1 MPAATQPRPALPNFM
16 EAEQVAENGTVSKQH
31 ATAQRQMLRVL
42 TFTGQSSWTP
52 EVIAGIVF
60 GILMF
65 LLGVI
70 AVWQTR
76 NHKLIVIGGII
87 TPCLALIFAP
97 RRMKGSADLG

>member
-1 MPAATQPRPALPNFM
+1 MSAATQPRPALPNFK

-31 ATAQRQMLRVL
+31 SMAQRQMVRVL
-42 TFTGQSSWTP
+42 AFTSQSSWTP
-52 EVIAGIVF
+52 GAIAGIVF

-76 NHKLIVIGGII
+76 HQKLIVIGGLY
-87 TPCLALIFAP
+87 PCLTLTAP
-97 RRMKGSADLG
+97 QRMDVSADCE